1 GADLTLE
8 VHLDIGKKGMTKD
21 LIQEMTGRITS
32 MGICAKI
39 KPDSYTASSYANRYT
54 K

>member
-1 GADLTLE
+1 
-8 VHLDIGKKGMTKD
+8 
-21 LIQEMTGRITS
+21 TS